1 MAPKDPQS
9 SEENTYDQIRVL
21 KNRKT
26 YLSRMLKA
34 IEDKHTAAKGWIEN
48 NEKRIVTSY
57 LSLTQALDKAKES
70 NDLSDV
76 VKVLT
81 GAGDAAGV
89 LLDIRSEDQPRLAQ
103 TIEETFSSTSAREYD
118 ALMALIQKTPLGV
131 PASALEYID
140 EEAQKDI
147 EDAEAANAE
156 DANKDSDWWS
166 RVSGKEK
173 KALEA
178 ELQSVKAD
186 LLGMSMEPIDGRAM
200 IRSLFDYV
208 EAASLPEHTE
218 NYTQGETPD
227 IEHLQTQ
234 YESAEYVINLAQHD
248 FNETLTAF
256 TGNISAQT
264 LEYKALW
271 DFVEHA
277 DPSDEKIGH
286 QLEQILYNSPDA
298 DTMISW
304 FSEQDNTRSFFF
316 SLQKRLE
323 NNASFYAC
331 LNQLNKKTK
340 QSFVDDQ
347 RDAEVLLKNALT
359 HAIERSSKLTNDKA
373 LKIALKTISKSAH
386 DINLAVALKDIKA
399 FEMIDQSNM
408 TEETK
413 VEIIDTLMK
422 VTKPD
427 YNEFAAKTAVE
438 FLRAFD
444 AKEFANVN
452 LLMNRG
458 DYPEIEAYVSMMR
471 PSIDIFDAAIQNPS
485 KDFSSK
491 VLISEIRSKHSSVNN
506 VETLAVAIAHAGEY
520 EEWANALPT
529 LYSLFIHDIPRVP
542 SVPERIVNMLT
553 TTEKDG
559 TRLIDYIA
567 KKDDEDL
574 LAKTLSFLPTPPMR
588 ANFLRQVSEDAPTK
602 ALTSKYKNY
611 ADILDGEFIEFAD
624 NCLLNPDNL
633 VNIYYSNNRI
643 SYLADGRTSSLPN
656 TISETEASAVFENI
670 LNREGFVYIGN
681 ELAKPENIDI
691 VQIMNTGSEE
701 KLLIL
706 ADNNTT
712 TIALDPGETEAAV
725 SQFEQANPNFLNLG
739 EYLVNTDTVS
749 AIYFDGD
756 VINIIYEDQCALSAK
771 CPEET
776 KQGIL
781 AELETKGHFITVGNA
796 VLNAKKVEAVAY
808 HEDEDELTF
817 IAGDANFYA
826 GQKVHML
833 DRTSG
838 MVELGPVTCGGKD
851 KAKELMSALEAQGF
865 ACENGTAINT
875 ANISK
880 ISTNVVDG
888 TPQTVVSLSK
898 LDLSCNHLTA
908 SEQSKLSEKCANAV
922 NMIKHGT

>member
-1 MAPKDPQS
+1 
-9 SEENTYDQIRVL
+9 
-21 KNRKT
+21 
-26 YLSRMLKA
+26 
-34 IEDKHTAAKGWIEN
+34 
-48 NEKRIVTSY
+48 
-57 LSLTQALDKAKES
+57 
-70 NDLSDV
+70 
-76 VKVLT
+76 
-81 GAGDAAGV
+81 
-89 LLDIRSEDQPRLAQ
+89 
-103 TIEETFSSTSAREYD
+103 
-118 ALMALIQKTPLGV
+118 
-131 PASALEYID
+131 
-140 EEAQKDI
+140 
-147 EDAEAANAE
+147 
-156 DANKDSDWWS
+156 
-166 RVSGKEK
+166 
-173 KALEA
+173 
-178 ELQSVKAD
+178 
-186 LLGMSMEPIDGRAM
+186 
-200 IRSLFDYV
+200 
-208 EAASLPEHTE
+208 
-218 NYTQGETPD
+218 
-227 IEHLQTQ
+227 
-234 YESAEYVINLAQHD
+234 
-248 FNETLTAF
+248 
-256 TGNISAQT
+256 
-264 LEYKALW
+264 
-271 DFVEHA
+271 
-277 DPSDEKIGH
+277 SDEKIGH

-681 ELAKPENIDI
+681 ELAKPENIDF

-712 TIALDPGETEAAV
+712 TIALDPGETEA
-725 SQFEQANPNFLNLG
+725 
-739 EYLVNTDTVS
+739 
-749 AIYFDGD
+749 
-756 VINIIYEDQCALSAK
+756 
-771 CPEET
+771 
-776 KQGIL
+776 
-781 AELETKGHFITVGNA
+781 
-796 VLNAKKVEAVAY
+796 
-808 HEDEDELTF
+808 
-817 IAGDANFYA
+817 
-826 GQKVHML
+826 
-833 DRTSG
+833 
-838 MVELGPVTCGGKD
+838 
-851 KAKELMSALEAQGF
+851 
-865 ACENGTAINT
+865 
-875 ANISK
+875 
-880 ISTNVVDG
+880 
-888 TPQTVVSLSK
+888 
-898 LDLSCNHLTA
+898 
-908 SEQSKLSEKCANAV
+908 
-922 NMIKHGT
+922 